1 MSEDDI
7 IRKATNDSDIAFGSD
22 LYTDIGREL
31 TEIGINFAF
40 FVFATSEHSSC
51 VRTLDGQTASCPVF
65 TLYLKYDADFE
76 LTGIDPRNGNWDD
89 KWPQTRTI
97 RDAVNAILQRHGFGN
112 HYVSDHTFIFV
123 RTLEELA
130 FIQLGCECKEAV
142 QKLVC
147 AEAPG
152 ISVTDVFWNGRQFDV
167 ILGEKADYKRMNRC
181 VKAKLAK
188 ALPKLLSNA
197 DTSRNCQSYKATIKF
212 GHTGMNLARL
222 IREDVA

>member
-1 MSEDDI
+1 MLFRS
-7 IRKATNDSDIAFGSD
+7 
-22 LYTDIGREL
+22 
-31 TEIGINFAF
+31 
-40 FVFATSEHSSC
+40 
-51 VRTLDGQTASCPVF
+51 
-65 TLYLKYDADFE
+65 DADFE
-76 LTGIDPRNGNWDD
+76 RTGIDPRNGNWDD

-130 FIQLGCECKEAV
+130 FIQLGRECKEAV

-147 AEAPG
+147 AEATG
-152 ISVTDVFWNGRQFDV
+152 IAVAGVFWNGRQFDV
-167 ILGEKADYKRMNRC
+167 ILGEKADYKRVNRS

-197 DTSRNCQSYKATIKF
+197 DTSRNCQSYNATIKF
-212 GHTGMNLARL
+212 GYTGMNLACL
-222 IREDVA
+222 IREDIA